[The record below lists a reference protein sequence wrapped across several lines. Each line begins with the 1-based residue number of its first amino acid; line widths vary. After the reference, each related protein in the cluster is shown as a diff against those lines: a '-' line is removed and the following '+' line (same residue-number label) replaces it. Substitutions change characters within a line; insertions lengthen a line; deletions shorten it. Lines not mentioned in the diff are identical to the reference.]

1 MNYEIQLTPEAQN
14 DLRSIFEYIAHDL
27 QSVQN
32 AAGQLD
38 RLEKGIASLH
48 QMPERFRAYDKE
60 PWRSRNLRIMPVDN
74 YLIFYIPDHDV
85 QVFIFR
91 QFQPL
96 DLAVVGSTPE
106 CVSRINR
113 FRHML
118 LVNAGLLKFFPEL
131 IPGHTYV
138 GHSVP

>member
-14 DLRSIFEYIAHDL
+14 DLRSIFEYIAYDL

-32 AAGQLD
+32 AVGQLD

-74 YLIFYIPDHDV
+74 YLIFYIPDHDKGTV
-85 QVFIFR
+85 TILRVMYGGRDI
-91 QFQPL
+91 
-96 DLAVVGSTPE
+96 D
-106 CVSRINR
+106 
-113 FRHML
+113 RHL
-118 LVNAGLLKFFPEL
+118 NG
-131 IPGHTYV
+131 T
-138 GHSVP
+138 